1 MQLTR
6 QRITEAA
13 LRILVEYGLADVS
26 MRRVASSLGVAPGAL
41 YWHISSKQELIAC
54 MGEAIVQQLLDGP
67 LPDPVRLSTELRGA
81 VLGVRDGAEVVIAA
95 LSQPHARVQG
105 NIEARFTASVQ
116 AAVKASVGE
125 AASASDARI
134 VGQALLH
141 LTLGSA
147 AVHQS
152 AAQLAQATGPAD
164 TGGADVDEAAG
175 AAEHAAAV
183 GFLLGGL
190 ERTG

>member
-13 LRILVEYGLADVS
+13 LRILGEYGLADVS

-41 YWHISSKQELIAC
+41 YWHIASKQELIAC

-67 LPDPVRLSTELRGA
+67 LPDPARLSAELRGA

-95 LSQPHARVQG
+95 MSQPHARVQG
-105 NIEARFTASVQ
+105 TIEARFTASVQ
-116 AAVKASVGE
+116 AAVGE
-125 AASASDARI
+125 AASNARI

-152 AAQLAQATGPAD
+152 AAQLAQATGPAGTD
-164 TGGADVDEAAG
+164 SADGDVAASE
-175 AAEHAAAV
+175 AEHAAAV
-183 GFLLGGL
+183 RFLLDGL
-190 ERTG
+190 EHIG